1 MKNILL
7 IFFLLFSE
15 WLYIFMYQILQNH
28 IYHLS
33 LTWRKE
39 IEYSVHKFYFDKN
52 NIARLL
58 SSSKMSLRN
67 KILLSDILKNKILLI
82 LRTTTVVKPILLYRS
97 HLWGSAASS
106 NLQIIQREQNKPLKI
121 YQQISVVQKRIPF
134 TGLSGF

>member
-82 LRTTTVVKPILLYRS
+82 LRTTTVLKPILLYRS
-97 HLWGSAASS
+97 YVCGSAASS
-106 NLQIIQREQNKPLKI
+106 NFQIIQREQNKPLKI